1 MDWADLRERLD
12 EGPLVADGGMGTS
25 LIQSGAPVGACFE
38 SLNVEDPQ
46 RVQRV
51 HRAFV
56 EAGAGLILTNTFGA
70 NRFRLATHGLGEHVE
85 AYNRAGVEIARRAG
99 AVLVGGSLGPLGVCL
114 APYGRVKP
122 QDAFDVFR
130 EQTAAL
136 AEAGVDLLVIET
148 QTDMRE
154 MEQAVAAAREA
165 APGLALIASATFTRD
180 DRTLLGSSPE
190 QVAKGLVGLGVDVL
204 GANCGEGPAQVLR
217 LVRAM
222 APIAAAAGVPLL
234 ARPNAG
240 GPAEV
245 GGRFVYPATPAYV
258 AELAHACL
266 DEGVTVIGG
275 CCGTGPAHTAAIVA
289 AIADV
294 PRRERAGVLGSAR
307 AGVRPLERADVRDDR
322 DSPRIEV
329 GTTDSTEPAP
339 QGPVGMREPAS
350 APTGLQAKL
359 ARGAFVVSVEM
370 EPPRSFS
377 AATLVAA
384 AGTLRDAG
392 ADAIDVADSPMAK
405 MRMSAWAACR
415 LVQEQ
420 VGLETVL
427 HFPTRGRNLLRLQ
440 GDLLGAHALGIRN
453 LFVCVG
459 DPVTIGDYPQGS
471 NNVDVTAT
479 GLLALITRDFNEGRD
494 RSGSSIGEPTS
505 FFAGAAVA
513 PNAVDLEHECRLL
526 KKKVD
531 GGAAFLLS
539 QPVYAVD
546 QLHHLRAMYERTA
559 GEPLRVP
566 ILAGVLPLHTARH
579 AEFLHNEV
587 PGIVIPDALRER
599 LRTAGEDAGQVGLAM
614 AAELVNELRE
624 ADVAGIYLMP
634 QFGRYDLAAE
644 VVEAARSEDARRSGV
659 RENGALAER
668 ERSHRAPHLSE

>member
-1 MDWADLRERLD
+1 MNGAELRERLGR
-12 EGPLVADGGMGTS
+12 GPVVADGGMGTS
-25 LIQSGAPVGACFE
+25 LIERGAPVSACFE
-38 SLNVEDPQ
+38 ALNVEDPE

-51 HRAFV
+51 HAAFV
-56 EAGAGLILTNTFGA
+56 EAGARLILTNTFGA
-70 NRFRLATHGLGEHVE
+70 NRFRLTTHGREDQV
-85 AYNRAGVEIARRAG
+85 AAFNRAGVDVARRAG
-99 AVLVGGSLGPLGVCL
+99 AELVGGSIGPLGVCL
-114 APYGRVKP
+114 APYGRVRP
-122 QDAFDVFR
+122 EDAFEVFR
-130 EQTAAL
+130 EQAAAL
-136 AEAGVDLLVIET
+136 ADAGVDLLVIET
-148 QTDMRE
+148 QTDLRE
-154 MEQAVAAAREA
+154 LEQAVAAARDV
-165 APGLALIASATFTRD
+165 APDLAIIASATFTRD

-190 QVAKGLVGLGVDVL
+190 QVAAGLVDLGVDAL

-222 APIAAAAGVPLL
+222 SPIAAAAGVPLV

-245 GGRFVYPATPAYV
+245 GGRFIYPATPAYV
-258 AELAHACL
+258 ADLAQACL

-275 CCGTGPAHTAAIVA
+275 CCGTGPAHTAALVA
-289 AIADV
+289 AFSDRS
-294 PRRERAGVLGSAR
+294 PR
-307 AGVRPLERADVRDDR
+307 
-322 DSPRIEV
+322 PRIEV
-329 GTTDSTEPAP
+329 GTSGETEPATT
-339 QGPVGMREPAS
+339 GEAAV
-350 APTGLQAKL
+350 PTGLQAKL
-359 ARGAFVVSVEM
+359 ARGDFVVSVEM

-377 AATLVAA
+377 AAKLVAA

-392 ADAIDVADSPMAK
+392 ADVIDVADSPMAK

-459 DPVTIGDYPQGS
+459 DPVTIGDYPHGS

-479 GLLALITRDFNEGRD
+479 GLLALITRDFNQGRD

-513 PNAVDLEHECRLL
+513 PNAADLEHECRLL

-531 GGAAFLLS
+531 GGASFLLS
-539 QPVYAVD
+539 QPVYAIE
-546 QLHHLRAMYERTA
+546 QLYSLREAYERSA
-559 GEPLRVP
+559 GEPLDVP
-566 ILAGVLPLHTARH
+566 LLAGVLPLVTARH

-587 PGIVIPDALRER
+587 PGIVIPGEVRER
-599 LRTAGEDAGQVGLAM
+599 LRDAGDDAWRVGLAM
-614 AAELVNELRE
+614 ATDLVASLRE
-624 ADVAGIYLMP
+624 AGVAGIYLMP

-644 VVEAARSEDARRSGV
+644 VVEAARAVASRGSGRSGAGDDGV
-659 RENGALAER
+659 LADRAGSQPGPHLAE
-668 ERSHRAPHLSE
+668 